1 MRTCP
6 VCSTSFPNFL
16 PLPTH
21 YFEVANQLG
30 ARYSLDDYETLNI
43 GQYSCPACGAS
54 DRDRLYALYIK
65 YFLIKST
72 TGQLK
77 VLEIAPAQGL
87 SKFIRAIPLV
97 QYRSAD
103 LCSPLADDKVDIM
116 DMHIYR
122 DMSFDFIICSHVL
135 EHVRDDGA
143 AMREIFRVLAH
154 RGKAIIMVPIVKNL
168 DRIDEDADELDPKKR
183 IIRFGQDDHIR
194 QYSSREFTT
203 RLEHQG
209 FSVQKLDLYSF
220 EDILTHGKSV
230 FKMHGINDGS
240 VLYIACKGQQKLT
253 SKSDISQEES
263 KPNFKE
269 IYEPHKMMSSRTLQ
283 KMGEIDAIDFKVT
296 VAIPA
301 YKANYL
307 DAALRSALSQNF
319 ENFEILICDD
329 CRDNSVAKNVLPYL
343 EIQDGPPIRYFYNET
358 QLGEAKN
365 CNKCVDLARGKYIKF
380 LYDDDVLLPG
390 VLAAQAA
397 ILDSHPEISLV
408 TSRRQLIDEKGQL
421 LADTI
426 ATLSPFDTDVCVN
439 GYDLV
444 SFLAEYTVNFIGEPV
459 CVMARRVQLISC
471 GPDLMSLAGIPIEWV
486 GDLTIYTKLL
496 RLGNLAM
503 LSELGACFRISD
515 AQFSKQSRVNPS
527 IGNESHM
534 NFKRLLVDLGWR
546 RPTDNQMVGVSR
558 LAASMQFDQV
568 DLLARLS
575 HMWTIIKS
583 AHCFEA
589 NLPASDLKSTENLK
603 NKAIKSERFACI
615 IHLYYTEMFN
625 EISEYLDNLPKDSEL
640 FFSLCSDESNKA
652 TQIILEK
659 YPKAN
664 VYVFENRGRDIYPFL
679 KILTEIIN
687 LGYKAI
693 CKIHTKKSIHNGNA
707 GNNWRTNLFEALLGN
722 CINVARCL
730 KKLDQGAGIVGATDY
745 MFSCK
750 EVIGRNE
757 NRFFELLQ
765 RLNIAADFCA
775 DLKFPAGSM
784 FWFTPEALRPVIDLN
799 LKIQDFEEEQGQ
811 LDGTLAHALERAFA
825 VGCAKVGYQIMDS
838 SDAHSIWLENF
849 ELQLVK
855 GLKAYQKTAAIHV
868 IISGSENMNAANFTI
883 DSLRKQLSMPASFS
897 LLQNNEKL
905 IDIIDISISS
915 WILLLHAG
923 DYLCKSALAVLDK
936 ESAQINDGSVKIL
949 YFDSDELDSEN
960 VPRNPNLKP
969 DFNYDLLLS
978 YPYISR
984 SILVRT
990 DWLKDN
996 LGKSFTCDLE
1006 LAYRLALAAYRES
1019 GSAGFLH
1026 VPAVLSHLTSESPQV
1041 FAPDSETWQVLAST
1055 LQEHVAAVH
1064 PGGHVLE
1071 GSAPGT
1077 FNVIHPLPATPLV
1090 SIIIPTKDQ
1099 LPFLT
1104 RCLESVL
1111 EKTSYPNFEI
1121 LIVDNDSQSVEAKD
1135 YLLGLA
1141 ALDSDKIRIY
1151 SLPGVF
1157 NFSKMNNLAVQQSR
1171 GEFVLLLNNDTAAL
1185 QPDWLGHLMR
1195 HALRKD
1201 VGVVGARLVFPDGKL
1216 QHAGIILGLRGPAE
1230 HPFIGTSAAEPGYMY
1245 RAQVTQNFSAVTAAC
1260 LLVSKALYQE
1270 VGGLDEDTFGV
1281 SYNDV
1286 DFCLRVGATGKRI
1299 VWTPLATL
1307 LHEGSASQR
1316 ADVENSKGDHKVKRF
1331 SKEQS
1336 SMYQRWPKQI
1346 ATDPAYNPNLSL
1358 VESGFEIET
1367 NPLLRFSELHAI
1379 TPHRVVAFAAD
1390 ETGCGHYRIF
1400 QPMQAM
1406 SDAGLCTGGASP
1418 EMLGPN
1424 LVLRSGAD
1432 RLIFQ
1437 RPYLDS
1443 DLDLLNSLLPLKG
1456 IKKIY
1461 ELDDNITRVPIKSA
1475 HHGQF
1480 SKDIRGRISKAIGL
1494 CDRLVVST
1502 EPLAHELRGKND
1514 DIRVIQNRLATKMWG
1529 DNPPIRQRLDRPK
1542 GIKPRVAWAG
1552 GIGHSG
1558 DLEMIGDVIK
1568 ELSNQI
1574 DWIFFGMCPDSL
1586 KPFVSEFHVGVTTLE
1601 YPYRMM
1607 ELSKTWD
1614 LAIAP
1619 LEINSFNECK
1629 SNLKLL
1635 EYGWCGVPVVC
1646 SDITPYQG
1654 DLPCKRVK
1662 NRFADWRSAILSM
1675 TSDLEACSHQGLQLQ
1690 QAVEASWM
1698 LKGENLQA
1706 WYEAWTD

>member
-65 YFLIKST
+65 YFLIKLT

-220 EDILTHGKSV
+220 EDISAHGKSV
-230 FKMHGINDGS
+230 FKVHGINEGS
-240 VLYIACKGQQKLT
+240 VLYIVNRGPTKMVTQYEFDLTKATPEFDRPPIVNEMTPSTMASKDGHKL
-253 SKSDISQEES
+253 K
-263 KPNFKE
+263 
-269 IYEPHKMMSSRTLQ
+269 
-283 KMGEIDAIDFKVT
+283 FKVT

-301 YKANYL
+301 YKASFL
-307 DAALRSALSQNF
+307 DAALRSAIEQDF
-319 ENFEILICDD
+319 DDFEILICDD
-329 CRDNSVAKNVLPYL
+329 CRDNSVAQVVQPHLSL
-343 EIQDGPPIRYFYNET
+343 QGGPPIRYFYNNI
-358 QLGEAKN
+358 QLGEASN
-365 CNKCVDLARGKYIKF
+365 CGKCVDLARGEYIKF
-380 LYDDDVLLPG
+380 LYDDDLLLPG
-390 VLAAQAA
+390 NLSAQAA
-397 ILDSHPEISLV
+397 ILDAQSEVSLV
-408 TSRRQLIDEKGQL
+408 TSRRRLIDENGL
-421 LADTI
+421 PLADTI
-426 ATLSPFDTDVCVN
+426 ATLSPFGTDVCIF
-439 GYDLV
+439 GHDLV
-444 SFLAEYTVNFIGEPV
+444 SFLAEYTLNFIGEPT
-459 CVMARRVQLISC
+459 CVMARRTQLLLC
-471 GPDLMSLAGIPIEWV
+471 GPDLMSLAGVPIEWV

-496 RLGNLAM
+496 RLGHIAM
-503 LSELGACFRISD
+503 LNEVGACFRLSES
-515 AQFSKQSRVNPS
+515 QFSHQGRLKPG
-527 IGNESHM
+527 IGNESHL
-534 NFKRLLVDLGWR
+534 NFKRLLGELGWL
-546 RPTDNQMVGVSR
+546 RPADNRWVRVAPLETSSTFEQI
-558 LAASMQFDQV
+558 
-568 DLLARLS
+568 DLLARL
-575 HMWTIIKS
+575 MTMGQEVES
-583 AHCFEA
+583 A
-589 NLPASDLKSTENLK
+589 
-603 NKAIKSERFACI
+603 
-615 IHLYYTEMFN
+615 
-625 EISEYLDNLPKDSEL
+625 
-640 FFSLCSDESNKA
+640 
-652 TQIILEK
+652 
-659 YPKAN
+659 
-664 VYVFENRGRDIYPFL
+664 
-679 KILTEIIN
+679 
-687 LGYKAI
+687 
-693 CKIHTKKSIHNGNA
+693 
-707 GNNWRTNLFEALLGN
+707 
-722 CINVARCL
+722 
-730 KKLDQGAGIVGATDY
+730 
-745 MFSCK
+745 
-750 EVIGRNE
+750 
-757 NRFFELLQ
+757 Q
-765 RLNIAADFCA
+765 RLNTNSLLTQSHWVQDARISQAHPLFSNYRRCTSASFVSVAISTCDNKSELLKTIASVQSQLQSA
-775 DLKFPAGSM
+775 SRI
-784 FWFTPEALRPVIDLN
+784 WEVTPESPMQTIKEDGGSSWTLLLCEGDVLEQDALL
-799 LKIQDFEEEQGQ
+799 L
-811 LDGTLAHALERAFA
+811 LERA
-825 VGCAKVGYQIMDS
+825 I
-838 SDAHSIWLENF
+838 
-849 ELQLVK
+849 
-855 GLKAYQKTAAIHV
+855 T
-868 IISGSENMNAANFTI
+868 
-883 DSLRKQLSMPASFS
+883 
-897 LLQNNEKL
+897 
-905 IDIIDISISS
+905 
-915 WILLLHAG
+915 AG
-923 DYLCKSALAVLDK
+923 DMTTTLVA
-936 ESAQINDGSVKIL
+936 
-949 YFDSDELDSEN
+949 YFDHVEVTPAGQVNS
-960 VPRNPNLKP
+960 PNLKP
-969 DFNYDLLLS
+969 DFNHELLLS
-978 YPYISR
+978 YPYMGRALAVRSSWLQTKWEKANGAFDISFAYYIALQALKEAGP
-984 SILVRT
+984 SAFIHLPAVGAQLT
-990 DWLKDN
+990 SAKPVVFANNSHDWL
-996 LGKSFTCDLE
+996 S
-1006 LAYRLALAAYRES
+1006 LAEILRNHLQQVAPAA
-1019 GSAGFLH
+1019 
-1026 VPAVLSHLTSESPQV
+1026 QCI
-1041 FAPDSETWQVLAST
+1041 
-1055 LQEHVAAVH
+1055 
-1064 PGGHVLE
+1064 E
-1071 GSAPGT
+1071 GPAPGT
-1077 FNVIHPLPATPLV
+1077 FHVVYPLERTPLV
-1090 SIIIPTKDQ
+1090 SIVIPTRDQ
-1099 LPFLT
+1099 LPFLS
-1104 RCLESVL
+1104 RCVESL
-1111 EKTSYPNFEI
+1111 LDKTSYPNFEI
-1121 LIVDNDSQSVEAKD
+1121 LIVDNDSQTSEACNF
-1135 YLLGLA
+1135 LNGLSA
-1141 ALDSDKIRIY
+1141 MNSEQIQVLRA
-1151 SLPGVF
+1151 PGPF
-1157 NFSKMNNLAVQQSR
+1157 NFSRMNNLAVSKAR
-1171 GEFVLLLNNDTAAL
+1171 GEFILMLNNDTASIQA
-1185 QPDWLGHLMR
+1185 DWLGHMVR
-1195 HALRKD
+1195 HALCNG
-1201 VGVVGARLVFPDGKL
+1201 VGIVGARLVYPDGRL
-1216 QHAGIILGLRGPAE
+1216 QHAGVITGLRGPAE
-1230 HPFIGTSAAEPGYMY
+1230 HPYDCLDSSEPGYLY

-1260 LLVSKALYQE
+1260 LLVSKTVYQD
-1270 VGGLDEDTFGV
+1270 VGGLDETTFGV

-1286 DFCLRVGATGKRI
+1286 DFCLRVGQTGRRI

-1307 LHEGSASQR
+1307 LHEGSATQKSGTQNFQR
-1316 ADVENSKGDHKVKRF
+1316 FH
-1331 SKEQS
+1331 KEQA
-1336 SMYQRWPKQI
+1336 SMYTRWQKQI
-1346 ATDPAYNPNLSL
+1346 ANDPAYNPNLSL
-1358 VESGFEIET
+1358 AEGSYEIET
-1367 NPLLRFSELHAI
+1367 NPLLRFDKLKGL

-1390 ETGCGHYRIF
+1390 ATGCGHYRVL

-1406 SDAGLCTGGASP
+1406 IDEGLCTGGASP
-1418 EMLGPN
+1418 EMMGPN

-1432 RLIFQ
+1432 TLIFQ
-1437 RPYLDS
+1437 RPHLDS
-1443 DLDLLNSLLPLKG
+1443 DLELLNSLLPLKG

-1514 DIRVIQNRLATKMWG
+1514 DIRVVHNRLAIKMWG

-1586 KPFVSEFHVGVTTLE
+1586 KPFVHEFHVGVSTLD
-1601 YPYRMM
+1601 YPSKLMA
-1607 ELSKTWD
+1607 LSQTWD